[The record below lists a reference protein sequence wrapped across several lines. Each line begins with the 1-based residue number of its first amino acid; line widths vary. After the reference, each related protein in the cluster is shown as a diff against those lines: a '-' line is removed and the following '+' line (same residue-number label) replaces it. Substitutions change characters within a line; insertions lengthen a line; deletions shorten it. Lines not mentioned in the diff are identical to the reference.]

1 MRGHVLT
8 ASRLALGVA
17 WIVLVPAEM
26 LGVDSGLGYA
36 ILNARDQLN
45 YSSLGGTVLL
55 VGVIGFA
62 LDSLFRRALRT
73 R

>member
-1 MRGHVLT
+1 
-8 ASRLALGVA
+8 
-17 WIVLVPAEM
+17 
-26 LGVDSGLGYA
+26 LGYA